1 MSGDRHPPPFIDV
14 AHPANATVLRF
25 LGVARPELAHAT
37 AAADVD
43 RLVLGAHPDLVD
55 HLWGLLGDEASG
67 CACVVDGR
75 SFPLLASPR
84 SGVIFALAGGTS
96 TLAFRLPQP
105 ELSEALAV
113 PGYGEEYRYPS
124 GPVRAAEIGDGWALV
139 RRFGE
144 RNRAWCERALAHAE
158 AAT

>member
-1 MSGDRHPPPFIDV
+1 MSAERHPPPFIDV

-25 LGVARPELAHAT
+25 LGIARPELAHAT
-37 AAADVD
+37 AAADAD

-55 HLWGLLGDEASG
+55 HLWSLLGDEASE

-75 SFPLLASPR
+75 SFPLLVSPR

-105 ELSEALAV
+105 ELAEALAV
-113 PGYGEEYRYPS
+113 SGYGAEYRYPS

-139 RRFGE
+139 RRFGD
-144 RNRAWCERALAHAE
+144 RNRVWCARALEHAE